1 MSRFALTPRAV
12 DDLREIARYTD
23 KKWGAL
29 QAERYGE
36 ELELTLQRLSL
47 APEMG
52 QKREAI
58 APGLR
63 SFRVAQHVAF
73 YLIRKNEITILRL
86 LHPRRNV
93 DEAFDDSA

>member
-1 MSRFALTPRAV
+1 MSRYALTQRAV
-12 DDLREIARYTD
+12 DDLREIARYTG
-23 KKWGAL
+23 KQWGAL

-36 ELELTLQRLSL
+36 ELELALQQLGL

-73 YLIRKNEITILRL
+73 YLIRKKEIIILRL

-93 DEAFDDSA
+93 DEAFDDSE